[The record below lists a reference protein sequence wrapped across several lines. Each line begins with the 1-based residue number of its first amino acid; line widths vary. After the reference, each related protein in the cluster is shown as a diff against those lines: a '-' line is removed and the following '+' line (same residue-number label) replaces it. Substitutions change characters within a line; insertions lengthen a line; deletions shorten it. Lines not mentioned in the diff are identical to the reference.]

1 MSILKSINPANEQM
15 FAEFKQMSLAEV
27 KQIILESSKT
37 QNQWA
42 ELEIQNRI
50 QVISKVKKMIFDNKR
65 QYAETITSDMGK
77 PIL

>member
-37 QNQWA
+37 QNQWVS
-42 ELEIQNRI
+42 L
-50 QVISKVKKMIFDNKR
+50 
-65 QYAETITSDMGK
+65 Y
-77 PIL
+77 